1 MCNGLC
7 TVGIARGCCEAI
19 SVMSKSA
26 LAKVHWV
33 PSEEGGRT
41 SLPAGKKYATISRFQ
56 EDTGAWLQE
65 AWSIVLEFDEPP
77 ATQGNPSMARARFLA
92 EQAPVD
98 RLKPGRAF
106 ELYEGD
112 KKVAMVEIVG

>member
-1 MCNGLC
+1 MGK
-7 TVGIARGCCEAI
+7 
-19 SVMSKSA
+19 SVF
-26 LAKVHWV
+26 AKVHWV

-41 SLPAGKKYATISRFQ
+41 SLPTGKKYSTMARFP
-56 EDTGAWLQE
+56 EDTGTWLQE

-77 ATQGNPSMARARFLA
+77 STQGNPSIAKAQFLA
-92 EQAPVD
+92 GKAPVG

-106 ELYEGD
+106 ELYEGK